1 MLHAAGLAVPSG
13 LDGRVIEEALID
25 PAPAMVIER
34 SESQSQVSESSS
46 PTLSNDEEKLIE
58 DKLRGLGY
66 L

>member
-1 MLHAAGLAVPSG
+1 
-13 LDGRVIEEALID
+13 VIEEALID

-58 DKLRGLGY
+58 DKLRGLGS